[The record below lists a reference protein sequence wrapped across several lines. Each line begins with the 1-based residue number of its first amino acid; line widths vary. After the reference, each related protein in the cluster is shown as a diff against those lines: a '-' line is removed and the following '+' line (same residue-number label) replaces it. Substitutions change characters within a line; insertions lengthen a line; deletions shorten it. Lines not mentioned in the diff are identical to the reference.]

1 MVLIKGLIREE
12 NGQGLTEY
20 ALVLGLV
27 VLGFWVA
34 RRDAGIRAALE
45 DLIRSI
51 TDLVNNCC

>member
-34 RRDAGIRAALE
+34 VRTTNLGTSLSGIF
-45 DLIRSI
+45 
-51 TDLVNNCC
+51 NNVKTTVGECC